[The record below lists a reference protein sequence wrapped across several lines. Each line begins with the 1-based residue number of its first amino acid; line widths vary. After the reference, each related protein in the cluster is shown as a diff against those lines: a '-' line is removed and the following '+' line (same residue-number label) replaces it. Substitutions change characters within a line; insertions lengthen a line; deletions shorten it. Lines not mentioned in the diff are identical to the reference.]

1 MSNNTMLDSQTKA
14 QILLEAIEDRKGHE
28 PILLDLRGKVNVADF
43 FLIVTATSLPHLR
56 ALAENVLERAKDE
69 PGMAKPNVQGE
80 ASVEWVLMDFGD
92 VVIHL
97 MSEEARERYKLE
109 QFWTT
114 PQPKGAL
121 PPVPGTVLPETPQ
134 NAWDIEE
141 DEDEEDEEDDVAF
154 FASLDLEV
162 EPIDEDIVE

>member
-1 MSNNTMLDSQTKA
+1 MPSINMDSKQKA
-14 QILLEAIEDRKGHE
+14 DFLLEAIEDRKGHD
-28 PILLDLRGKVNVADF
+28 PVVIDLREKVNVADF
-43 FLIVTATSLPHLR
+43 FLIVTATSTPHLR
-56 ALAENVLERAKDE
+56 ALAENVIERVKDE
-69 PGMAKPNVQGE
+69 PGMSKPNVQGE

-121 PPVPGTVLPETPQ
+121 PPMPGTVLAESPE
-134 NAWDIEE
+134 NAWDIED
-141 DEDEEDEEDDVAF
+141 DEDDDEDDAAF
-154 FASLDLEV
+154 FAAADLEV
-162 EPIDEDIVE
+162 EPIEEDDVE

>member
-1 MSNNTMLDSQTKA
+1 MPSTIMDSKHKAEFLLD
-14 QILLEAIEDRKGHE
+14 AIEDRKGQN
-28 PILLDLRGKVNVADF
+28 PTLIDLREKVNVADF
-43 FLIVTATSLPHLR
+43 FLIVTATSTPHLR
-56 ALAENVLERAKDE
+56 ALAENVLERVKDE

-92 VVIHL
+92 IVIHL

-121 PPVPGTVLPETPQ
+121 PPTPGTVLPETPQ
-134 NAWDIEE
+134 NAWDIDDD
-141 DEDEEDEEDDVAF
+141 DEDDDEDDAAFFAAADLAVEPIEEDDV
-154 FASLDLEV
+154 E
-162 EPIDEDIVE
+162 

>member
-1 MSNNTMLDSQTKA
+1 MKRSTIVRDKTPVV
-14 QILLEAIEDRKGHE
+14 I
-28 PILLDLRGKVNVADF
+28 DLREKVNVADF
-43 FLIVTATSLPHLR
+43 FLIVTATSTPHLR
-56 ALAENVLERAKDE
+56 ALAENVIERVKDE
-69 PGMAKPNVQGE
+69 PGMTKPNVQGE

-121 PPVPGTVLPETPQ
+121 PPMPGTVLAESPE
-134 NAWDIEE
+134 NAWDIDD
-141 DEDEEDEEDDVAF
+141 DEDDEDDEAF
-154 FASLDLEV
+154 FAAADLEV
-162 EPIDEDIVE
+162 EPIEEDDVE